1 MYTPAFERVSK
12 GKVLL
17 AYTPRVRP
25 LPGSVRE
32 RLADRGRDLTFLV
45 VRLGALGDILRT
57 LPAVRRLRAYLP
69 EARFVWTCD
78 ERWAPVLLEH
88 PDLDGVVPLPRAR
101 LRGLAGALSFVPTV
115 LGFRRALREFEAD
128 VALDFHGNLRSGIVD
143 LLSGAPV
150 RIGYEGHQQKEGNRF
165 FTTHRVGA
173 GPRRTS
179 RVERNLDLVR
189 ALGASEGPV
198 LDAGLPHTVAAVRG
212 ARSLVGR
219 VTGRDAPYA
228 ILAPGA
234 SRKQEYKKP
243 PPALLAAAARQMA
256 ELGVAPLV
264 AYGPGEDLDAARVV
278 QASDGV
284 AHLLPPTDLAMLA
297 ALLRRARLFC
307 GGDSGPLHLACA
319 VGCPVVAIYGPT
331 DPVVNAPWS
340 VPHRVVAPP
349 GRDYTGIKKVDRR
362 GGFEGIETDAVRR
375 AVVEVLLL
383 AEREGP
389 RSRSAF

>member
-1 MYTPAFERVSK
+1 VSK
-12 GKVLL
+12 RL
-17 AYTPRVRP
+17 AYTRDVRP
-25 LPGSVRE
+25 LPGRIQE
-32 RLADRGRDLTFLV
+32 RLADRGRDLTVLV

-57 LPAVRRLRAYLP
+57 LPAARRLRAHLP
-69 EARFVWTCD
+69 EARIVWACD
-78 ERWAPVLLEH
+78 ERWAPVLRDH
-88 PDLDGVVPLPRAR
+88 PDLDGVVPFPRAR
-101 LRGLAGALSFVPTV
+101 LGGASGLLYALASIPG
-115 LGFRRALREFEAD
+115 LRRALRDVEAD
-128 VALDFHGNLRSGIVD
+128 VSLDFHGNLRSGFVSF
-143 LLSGAPV
+143 LSGAPV
-150 RIGYEGHQQKEGNRF
+150 RLGYEGHQQKEGNRL
-165 FTTHRVGA
+165 FTTHRVDA
-173 GPRRTS
+173 GSRRRS

-189 ALGASEGPV
+189 ALGTPDGAP
-198 LDAGLPHTVAAVRG
+198 LDGGLPHTVAAVRG
-212 ARSLVGR
+212 ARTLVAR
-219 VTGRDAPYA
+219 VTGREGPYA

-234 SRKQEYKKP
+234 SRAQAYKKP
-243 PPALLAAAARQMA
+243 PSALLAAAARQAA

-319 VGCPVVAIYGPT
+319 AGCPVVAIYGPT
-331 DPVVNAPWS
+331 DPVVNAPWG

-349 GRDYTGIKKVDRR
+349 GRAYTGIKKLDRR
-362 GGFEGIETDAVRR
+362 QGFEGITDDDVRH
-375 AVVEVLLL
+375 AVVEVLTL

>member
-1 MYTPAFERVSK
+1 
-12 GKVLL
+12 
-17 AYTPRVRP
+17 VRP
-25 LPGSVRE
+25 LPGRIQE
-32 RLADRGRDLTFLV
+32 RLAVRGKDLTILV

-57 LPAVRRLRAYLP
+57 LPAVRRLRAHLP
-69 EARFVWTCD
+69 EARIVWTCD
-78 ERWAPVLLEH
+78 ERWAPVLRDH
-88 PDLDGVVPLPRAR
+88 PDLDGVVPFPRAR
-101 LRGLAGALSFVPTV
+101 LGGVAGLLTAAATIPEL
-115 LGFRRALREFEAD
+115 RRSLRESEAD
-128 VALDFHGNLRSGIVD
+128 IAIDFHGNLRSGIVC

-150 RIGYEGHQQKEGNRF
+150 RLGYDGHQQKEGNRL
-165 FTTHRVGA
+165 FTTHRVSA

-179 RVERNLDLVR
+179 RVERNLDLAR
-189 ALGASEGPV
+189 ALGAPDGPL
-198 LDAGLPHTVAAVRG
+198 LDGGLPHTVAAVRG
-212 ARSLVGR
+212 ARTLVAR
-219 VTGRDAPYA
+219 VTGADGPYA

-234 SRKQEYKKP
+234 SRAQAYKKP
-243 PPALLAAAARQMA
+243 PFALLAAAARQSV

-319 VGCPVVAIYGPT
+319 AGCPVVAIYGPT
-331 DPVVNAPWS
+331 DPLVNAPWG

-349 GRDYTGIKKVDRR
+349 GRAYTGIKKLDRR
-362 GGFEGIETDAVRR
+362 HGFEGITAEDVRR
-375 AVVEVLLL
+375 AVVEVLTL